1 MFISNIGRNDLYQ
14 LNYLKILYKKFH
26 SIQNLRIYLNKE
38 LKPINHLSDDIYE
51 DKNISKKDEFEKENL
66 RSKFLKTSNF
76 NKKVEISQAF
86 KEKSEKNREKTLMEP
101 RRSMDV
107 SFFKSK
113 LPNSR
118 YSKLENSYT
127 KKDTKSKRSSEIVN
141 ENTKSL
147 FNLEYSGIN
156 KNEISKKGS
165 SNFKKSNIVKLS
177 KRPTKSSFKPYINLP
192 NAITISN
199 LSQLLKLK
207 LEELSIKMKDLGF
220 KNTNYDFLLTFE
232 EASLIA
238 MEYNYNPI
246 INTKSMVQL
255 YSQKNKEN
263 LKLSLRV
270 PIVTIMGHVDHGKT
284 TLLDFFRK
292 SSIAKKECG
301 GITQHIGAFSVT
313 MSNGEKICF
322 LDTPGHSAF
331 ESMRKRGS
339 LVTDI
344 IILLVAADDGVMTQ
358 TIEVIEHAKRANV
371 PIIVA
376 INKIDK
382 GLLNIQDLK
391 LDLLKNG
398 VELEEFG
405 GDTQVVL
412 ISAITGQ
419 GIKDLECAIS
429 SLVEILDIKSKIE
442 GNVEG
447 VIIESSVKKTKGPL
461 ATVLLKEGTLK
472 LGSHIVSGTTWCRIR
487 SMTDDLGIS
496 LKSALPGTAVEVMG
510 WKDIPL
516 IGENILEVE
525 NEEQAKKVVKNRL
538 LHIEEEKQLSN
549 IEEINK
555 RRIEDYKN
563 KLKTTKTDLSQK
575 EFKEVP
581 FIIKGDVSGSVEAI
595 KNSLLSIGNDKIM
608 VKVVYSDVGN
618 VTESDI
624 ILASLIQGYI
634 ISFNLKLDK
643 KIAQIAYR
651 EKVKIIS
658 HSIIYTL
665 LDYVK
670 EELSLLMPLVEKKHV
685 VGEAK
690 IVKIFNI
697 TSKKSSKTVAGCIVI
712 NGVINKNEKIRI
724 VRDQK
729 IIWEGKLQT
738 LRHIK
743 KEITET
749 KKGEECGM
757 SFNGWDGFLE
767 GDLVQG
773 YTEESIKKKL

>member
-1 MFISNIGRNDLYQ
+1 MFILNIRKNDLYY
-14 LNYLKILYKKFH
+14 LNYLKVLYKRFH
-26 SIQNLRIYLNKE
+26 SIQNLRVYLNKE
-38 LKPINHLSDDIYE
+38 SKPINNISNNIYKG
-51 DKNISKKDEFEKENL
+51 KNILEKDKSKKENL
-66 RSKFLKTSNF
+66 RSEFLKTSNF
-76 NKKVEISQAF
+76 NKNVKINQKF
-86 KEKSEKNREKTLMEP
+86 KEKSEKNRGDTFRKLNISENT
-101 RRSMDV
+101 
-107 SFFKSK
+107 SFSKSK
-113 LPNSR
+113 LPNSKLKSPYTR
-118 YSKLENSYT
+118 KDSTSK
-127 KKDTKSKRSSEIVN
+127 SSEIVN
-141 ENTKSL
+141 KDTKSL
-147 FNLEYSGIN
+147 FNSGHSGLN
-156 KNEISKKGS
+156 KKERFKKDFF
-165 SNFKKSNIVKLS
+165 NFKKSDIAKLEKKTKKLS
-177 KRPTKSSFKPYINLP
+177 SKSSIHIP
-192 NAITISN
+192 NAISISN

-207 LEELSIKMKDLGF
+207 LEELSRKMKELGF
-220 KNTNYDFLLTFE
+220 KNTNHDFLLTFE

-246 INTKSMVQL
+246 TNTKNIIEL
-255 YSQKNKEN
+255 PSQKNKKN
-263 LKLSLRV
+263 LKLSLRIPV
-270 PIVTIMGHVDHGKT
+270 VTIMGHVDHGKT

-292 SSIAKKECG
+292 SSIAKKEHG

-339 LVTDI
+339 LFTDI
-344 IILLVAADDGVMTQ
+344 IILLVAADDGVMEQ

-376 INKIDK
+376 VNKIDK
-382 GLLNIQDLK
+382 EVQNIQDLK

-398 VELEEFG
+398 VELEEYG
-405 GDTQVVL
+405 GDTQLVL

-429 SLVEILDIKSKIE
+429 SLVEISDIKSKVE

-447 VIIESSVKKTKGPL
+447 VIIESSVKRTKGPL

-472 LGSHIVSGTTWCRIR
+472 LGSHIVSGTTWCRVR
-487 SMTDDLGIS
+487 SMTDDLGTS

-525 NEEQAKKVVKNRL
+525 NEEQAKKIVKNRL
-538 LHIEEEKQLSN
+538 LHVEEEKQLSN
-549 IEEINK
+549 IENINK
-555 RRIEDYKN
+555 SRIQNYKN
-563 KLKTTKTDLSQK
+563 ELKPIKTDSSQK
-575 EFKEVP
+575 EFREVP

-595 KNSLLSIGNDKIM
+595 KNAILSIGNDKITT
-608 VKVVYSDVGN
+608 KVVYSDVGD
-618 VTESDI
+618 VTESDV
-624 ILASLIQGYI
+624 ILASAIQGYI

-651 EKVKIIS
+651 EKIKIIS

-665 LDYVK
+665 LDYIK
-670 EELSLLMPLVEKKHV
+670 EELSLLMPLIEKHHV

-690 IVKIFNI
+690 ILKIFNI
-697 TSKKSSKTVAGCIVI
+697 TNKKSSKAVAGCIVI

-729 IIWEGKLQT
+729 IIWKGKLET

-743 KEITET
+743 KEIIET

-757 SFNGWDGFLE
+757 SFDGYENFLE

-773 YTEESIKKKL
+773 YTEEFIRKKL

>member
-1 MFISNIGRNDLYQ
+1 MAQIMATKKSSRSN
-14 LNYLKILYKKFH
+14 
-26 SIQNLRIYLNKE
+26 
-38 LKPINHLSDDIYE
+38 
-51 DKNISKKDEFEKENL
+51 
-66 RSKFLKTSNF
+66 FLKTSSNL
-76 NKKVEISQAF
+76 NKKVEIKQKF
-86 KEKSEKNREKTLMEP
+86 KEKPGKNREKHFKKQS
-101 RRSMDV
+101 RSKDA
-107 SFFKSK
+107 SFLESKS
-113 LPNSR
+113 PNFGNNN
-118 YSKLENSYT
+118 SKNYYT
-127 KKDTKSKRSSEIVN
+127 KEDTKLKRSPVIRN
-141 ENTKSL
+141 KNIKSL
-147 FNLEYSGIN
+147 SNLKHSGTN
-156 KNEISKKGS
+156 KNVISNKSS
-165 SNFKKSNIVKLS
+165 SNVEKSNTVEPDKIS
-177 KRPTKSSFKPYINLP
+177 TNTSSIPSIYLP

-207 LEELSIKMKDLGF
+207 LERLSIKMKELGF
-220 KNTNYDFLLTFE
+220 KNTNHDFLLTFE

-246 INTKSMVQL
+246 TNTKRTIELS
-255 YSQKNKEN
+255 SQKNQEN
-263 LKLSLRV
+263 LKLSLRI
-270 PIVTIMGHVDHGKT
+270 PIVTVMGHVDHGKT
-284 TLLDFFRK
+284 TLLDFMRK
-292 SSIAKKECG
+292 SSMAKKEYG

-322 LDTPGHSAF
+322 LDTPGHSLF

-339 LVTDI
+339 LITDI

-382 GLLNIQDLK
+382 EVQNIQKLK

-405 GDTQVVL
+405 GDTQLVL
-412 ISAITGQ
+412 ISAMTGQ

-429 SLVEILDIKSKIE
+429 SLVEILDIKSRVE

-447 VIIESSVKKTKGPL
+447 VIIESSIKKTKGPL

-472 LGSHIVSGTTWCRIR
+472 LGSHIVSGTTWCRVR

-510 WKDIPL
+510 WKDTPL
-516 IGENILEVE
+516 VGENILEVE
-525 NEEQAKKVVKNRL
+525 NEERAKEVVKNRL
-538 LHIEEEKQLSN
+538 LDTEKEKQLIN

-563 KLKTTKTDLSQK
+563 KFKTTKTESSQK

-581 FIIKGDVSGSVEAI
+581 FIIKADVSGSVEAI
-595 KNSLLSIGNDKIM
+595 KESLLSIGNDKIM
-608 VKVVYSDVGN
+608 VKVVYSNVGN
-618 VTESDI
+618 VTESDV
-624 ILASLIQGYI
+624 ILASVMQGYI

-643 KIAQIAYR
+643 RISQIAYR

-658 HSIIYTL
+658 HSIIYSL

-670 EELSLLMPLVEKKHV
+670 EELSLLMPLIEKKHIA
-685 VGEAK
+685 GEAK
-690 IVKIFNI
+690 ILKIFNV
-697 TSKKSSKTVAGCIVI
+697 TSKKSSKIVAGCIVI
-712 NGVINKNEKIRI
+712 NGIINKNEKIRI

-729 IIWEGKLQT
+729 TIWEGKLET

-743 KEITET
+743 KEITEA

-767 GDLVQG
+767 GDLVQA
-773 YTEESIKKKL
+773 YVQEFIKIKL